1 MNRTSRTE
9 EPYEGD
15 GYNQNPS
22 SLSNGV
28 TANKD
33 LNGAANARELE
44 GVRQSRSIGNAPPNA
59 PDKPSSDPDV
69 RHAGTTP
76 TLANE
81 VAVGQHSG
89 EDAALNATA
98 PLPFR
103 SPSHASRHGSSS
115 NGGDGLNPIRRLKN
129 AILKF
134 GSFIGPGFM
143 ISVAYSK
150 PPFIPW
156 HNPTDEL
163 MHCLPSRSRELLYRR
178 RRWSNL
184 PLQAVVRRSSRQFV
198 CHLPSESLHQTWH
211 SHWSQPR

>member
-22 SLSNGV
+22 PLSNDV
-28 TANKD
+28 TTNED
-33 LNGAANARELE
+33 LNGAANARELK
-44 GVRQSRSIGNAPPNA
+44 GARQSPSIGNPPPSA
-59 PDKPSSDPDV
+59 PDKPSPDPDV

-81 VAVGQHSG
+81 VAVGQHLG
-89 EDAALNATA
+89 EDAALNSTE
-98 PLPFR
+98 PLPLR
-103 SPSHASRHGSSS
+103 SPSHASRHGSS
-115 NGGDGLNPIRRLKN
+115 NDGGDGSNPIRRLKN

-150 PPFIPW
+150 PLFLGTTP
-156 HNPTDEL
+156 
-163 MHCLPSRSRELLYRR
+163 
-178 RRWSNL
+178 
-184 PLQAVVRRSSRQFV
+184 
-198 CHLPSESLHQTWH
+198 QTN
-211 SHWSQPR
+211 